1 MAPFEALSQ
10 LLSEVKYFLA
20 NVNITGKGPHFAIF
34 TVFTWPLRRM
44 GR

>member
-34 TVFTWPLRRM
+34 TVFMWSLRRM